1 MAARLHDIY
10 MHGCTGPFAQQT
22 IEDLGGGVGIT
33 DCIECGGDGDW
44 TKFHP
49 DATLPP
55 LSLPCVDCKGTG
67 RRYVSFYSPHSDL
80 RIE

>member
-1 MAARLHDIY
+1 MALAEVTAMLHDIY
-10 MHGCTGPFAQQT
+10 MHRCTGPVAQQT

-49 DATLPP
+49 DITLPP

-67 RRYVSFYSPHSDL
+67 RRYISFYAP
-80 RIE
+80 